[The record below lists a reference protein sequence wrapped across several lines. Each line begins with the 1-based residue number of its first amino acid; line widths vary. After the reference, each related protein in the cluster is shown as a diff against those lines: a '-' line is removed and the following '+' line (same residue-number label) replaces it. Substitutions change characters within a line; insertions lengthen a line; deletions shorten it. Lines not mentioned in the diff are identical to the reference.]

1 MNRRVLIVGGG
12 WAGLAAAVRARERG
26 CRVTLLEAARVW
38 GGRARALEP
47 APGVG
52 GLGCAGG
59 AGGAG
64 GADPHSATDSA
75 PGHAHSSLGAQG
87 LHSAQTMPLDN
98 GQHILIG
105 AYTQTLGLLQRLG
118 LHLPDHLHAMP
129 LDLRFA
135 DGSGLATPDWAQRWP
150 APLDTVAA
158 IACARGWNWR
168 DRAALLAAAARWRR
182 LGFACP
188 PGESV
193 AGLCAGLPQRVWQDL
208 IEPLCVAA
216 LNTPA
221 QQASAQV
228 FLTVL
233 RDALLGAG
241 HPPWR
246 ASQLLL
252 PRTCLGDLLPLAAVR
267 WLSQQG
273 AELHLGQRALG
284 LERSA
289 HGAWRLHSASAQYEA
304 DRVILA
310 CPAHEAARL
319 LRTLPEAPA
328 QWVAQAAA
336 LQHTAIGTVYVAGWL
351 RQPWPSAHPM
361 LALRSSGSAAPAQF
375 AFRRDWLQAQPTAA
389 LAGRADL
396 ASGHPAHSGPAANNS
411 AASAP
416 PPPEP
421 GAWAELALVASACST
436 DKATLQA
443 AVLDQAR
450 QALGLHG
457 EQVRQT
463 VIEKRATFACT
474 PGLQRPSAA
483 IAPGLW
489 AAGDY
494 LQGPYPATLEAAV
507 RSGLEA
513 AERCAG

>member
-1 MNRRVLIVGGG
+1 MRPGGSGHETPLKKRVLIVGGG
-12 WAGLAAAVRARERG
+12 WAGLAAAVRASERG

-47 APGVG
+47 APDAPDAADAAP
-52 GLGCAGG
+52 AG
-59 AGGAG
+59 
-64 GADPHSATDSA
+64 PHPATDDA
-75 PGHAHSSLGAQG
+75 PGHAHGFLGAPG
-87 LHSAQTMPLDN
+87 LSCAQTMPLDN

-118 LHLPDHLHAMP
+118 LHLPEHLHAMP

-135 DGSGLATPDWAQRWP
+135 DGSGLATPGWAQRWP
-150 APLDTVAA
+150 APLDTAAA
-158 IACARGWNWR
+158 IACARGWSWR
-168 DRAALLAAAARWRR
+168 DRAALLTAAARWRR
-182 LGFACP
+182 MGFACP
-188 PGESV
+188 PSESV
-193 AGLCAGLPQRVWQDL
+193 ASLCAGLPQRVWQDL

-267 WLSQQG
+267 WLTHQG
-273 AELHLGQRALG
+273 AELHLGQRAIG
-284 LERSA
+284 LERST
-289 HGAWRLHSASAQYEA
+289 HGPWRLQTASTEYQA
-304 DRVILA
+304 DSVILA
-310 CPAHEAARL
+310 CPASEAARL

-328 QWVAQAAA
+328 QWIADAAA
-336 LQHTAIGTVYVAGWL
+336 LQHTAIGTVYVGGWL

-361 LALRSSGSAAPAQF
+361 LALRSSGATSPAQF
-375 AFRRDWLQAQPTAA
+375 AFRRDWLQA
-389 LAGRADL
+389 GRA
-396 ASGHPAHSGPAANNS
+396 AATPAETG
-411 AASAP
+411 
-416 PPPEP
+416 
-421 GAWAELALVASACST
+421 GVWAELALVASACST

-443 AVLDQAR
+443 AVLEQAR

-474 PGLQRPSAA
+474 PGSQRPSAA

-494 LQGPYPATLEAAV
+494 LHGPYPATLEAAV

-513 AERCAG
+513 AEHCVD